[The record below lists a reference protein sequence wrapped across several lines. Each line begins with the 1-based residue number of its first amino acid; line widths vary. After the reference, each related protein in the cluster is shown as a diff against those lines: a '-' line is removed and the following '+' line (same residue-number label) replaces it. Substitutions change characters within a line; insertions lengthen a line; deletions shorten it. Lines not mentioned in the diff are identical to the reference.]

1 VTIDDNNTKA
11 SILIA
16 DDNPYNL
23 KVLGSMLEQYGYSIR
38 VAINGKQAYSSIKAL
53 PPELILLDIHMPGL
67 DGYELCEKLKQDT
80 LFADIPVIFI
90 SALSETSN
98 KVKGFELG
106 AVDFIV
112 KPFELEEVKVR
123 INTHLK
129 LRQQVL
135 EIQSNNKTMINRELR
150 IIELKK
156 EVNHLN
162 EKMGEAITY
171 PAVWNN

>member
-1 VTIDDNNTKA
+1 MIDDNDTLA

-16 DDNPYNL
+16 DDNPDNL

-38 VAINGKQAYSSIKAL
+38 VATNGNQAYSSIKAL

-80 LFADIPVIFI
+80 QFADIPVIFI
-90 SALSETSN
+90 SALSETYN

-123 INTHLK
+123 VNTHMK
-129 LRQQVL
+129 LRQQML
-135 EIQSNNKTMINRELR
+135 EIQSSNKSMVNRELR

-156 EVNHLN
+156 EVNNL
-162 EKMGEAITY
+162 KGELGEPPAY
-171 PAVWNN
+171 PNVWDS